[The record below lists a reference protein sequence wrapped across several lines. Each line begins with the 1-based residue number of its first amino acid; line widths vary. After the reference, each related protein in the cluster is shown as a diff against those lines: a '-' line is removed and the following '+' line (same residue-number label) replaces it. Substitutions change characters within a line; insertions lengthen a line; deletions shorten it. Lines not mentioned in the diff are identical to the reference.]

1 MSRFPKIVGAAGA
14 ACALAAVAVAA
25 PQVAAAASATQKL
38 VVRPVTAAHHA
49 AAGFHVE
56 HRHGDVIDC
65 RYASASRVAV
75 NRNIFECD
83 PAAAYAVACW
93 HAARPGWALCL
104 RNPFRREID
113 RVRAPHFGARHVAA
127 PNHAAPFGLVLDNGA
142 KCTIRDGGAWG
153 APKQRPRWVGFYS
166 CTRVGAVYAPLKMA
180 RTNGINESHASW
192 TVWTSK
198 GNRVH
203 RHHVRKVVY
212 VGTRK

>member
-1 MSRFPKIVGAAGA
+1 MSRLLKVLAAAGA
-14 ACALAAVAVAA
+14 TVALVAVAVAA
-25 PQVAAAASATQKL
+25 PQVASAAQATQKL

-49 AAGFHVE
+49 AAGYGVE

-65 RYASASRVAV
+65 QYASASPVAV
-75 NRNIFECD
+75 NRNIFECG

-113 RVRAPHFGARHVAA
+113 RVRAAHFGTERVAA

-153 APKQRPRWVGFYS
+153 SPRQHPRWVGYYS
-166 CTRVGAVYAPLKMA
+166 CTHVGAVYAPLKMA
-180 RTNGINESHASW
+180 RTDGIDQSHPAW
-192 TVWTSK
+192 AVWTSK
-198 GNRVH
+198 GNQVH
-203 RHHVRKVVY
+203 RHQARKVVY